1 MAVGALGMV
10 FQNSPSYPKKNSS
23 TRSLKPGELVER
35 RQHCLAVMDTP
46 RQPTFAQGPTEIA
59 GVTGKDDI
67 ARVQPYSQRLVAWS
81 VTVGRQTYK
90 AAVAK
95 QVVLTI
101 H

>member
-1 MAVGALGMV
+1 MV
-10 FQNSPSYPKKNSS
+10 FQNSPSCPKKNSS
-23 TRSLKPGELVER
+23 TRSLKPREIVER
-35 RQHCLAVMDTP
+35 RQHCLAVMDTL

-67 ARVQPYSQRLVAWS
+67 ARGQPYSQRLVPWGVIA
-81 VTVGRQTYK
+81 GRQTYK
-90 AAVAK
+90 ASVAK